1 MPPPED
7 AEALA
12 EPTRKRNGIRLRAI
26 LRLAEPAL
34 AAASGRFWR
43 DQQLAARFPTYMLRV
58 LTSARAALGVMA
70 AAQRRSEALAPD
82 DPVAA
87 RLAVYYAHHLE
98 EETGHPG
105 WLVADLESIGVPRE
119 VSSAA
124 VGSPAIA
131 AMAGAQYYW
140 IEHAH
145 PVAALGLFA
154 VLEGYPPSTGDLDRI
169 RARTDLPASAFR
181 FLRAHAE
188 IDPHHAADLYRL
200 LDELPLTPEQEGL
213 VGTSALHTVG
223 ALGAVF
229 DELLARPAAAVPAVG

>member
-1 MPPPED
+1 M
-7 AEALA
+7 A
-12 EPTRKRNGIRLRAI
+12 EPTRRRQAIRLRAV

-43 DQQLAARFPTYMLRV
+43 APDLAERFPTYMLRV

-70 AAQRRSEALAPD
+70 AAQRRSEALAAE

-87 RLAVYYAHHLE
+87 RLATYYRHHLA
-98 EETGHPG
+98 EETGHPP
-105 WLVADLESIGVPRE
+105 WLVSDLESIGVPRE
-119 VSSAA
+119 VSLGA

-131 AMAGAQYYW
+131 TLAGAQYYW
-140 IEHAH
+140 VEHAH

-154 VLEGYPPSTGDLDRI
+154 VLEGYPPSVRDLDEI
-169 RARTDLPASAFR
+169 RERTGLPASAFR

-200 LDELPLTPEQEGL
+200 LDELPLTPEHEGL

-229 DELLARPAAAVPAVG
+229 DELLERPVAAAVASEG